1 MKYQVELQENK
12 NGTVEVVRVFKMQPR
27 TKARRVLKQIDKRQF
42 TSSVLNS
49 IEKFETK

>member
-12 NGTVEVVRVFKMQPR
+12 DGTVEVVRVFKMQPR

-42 TSSVLNS
+42 T
-49 IEKFETK
+49 